1 MRLRGCPRRL
11 TQRWSFQVS
20 GLEGLGPS
28 LGKTSVNS
36 TDSADHPDVIAWPP
50 LIFLGCAAVGSLLHF
65 IFPMRVMRYSVSL
78 SLGVGLAVASV
89 SLGAWAVRAM
99 AAAGTNIRPDR
110 PALTIVRTGPY
121 RFTRNPMYLSLCLLQ
136 LALGFVLDGWI
147 ALLFTIPLVLILHF
161 GVIRRE
167 ESYLEAK
174 FGEQYLAF
182 KRKVRRWI

>member
-1 MRLRGCPRRL
+1 MLPSPARKVNRLGQPL
-11 TQRWSFQVS
+11 
-20 GLEGLGPS
+20 
-28 LGKTSVNS
+28 VNS
-36 TDSADHPDVIAWPP
+36 TEEADHPGVIAFPP
-50 LIFLGCAAVGSLLHF
+50 LIFAVCAVVGILLHF
-65 IFPMRVMRYSVSL
+65 LFPIHVMRHSVSVAVGVFLSVVSAALAIWAARVMK
-78 SLGVGLAVASV
+78 
-89 SLGAWAVRAM
+89 
-99 AAAGTNIRPDR
+99 AAGTNVRPDR
-110 PALTIVRTGPY
+110 PALTIVRSGPY
-121 RFTRNPMYLSLCLLQ
+121 QWTRNPMYLSLCLLQ

>member
-11 TQRWSFQVS
+11 TQRRSFQVS

-65 IFPMRVMRYSVSL
+65 IFPIRVMRYSVSL
-78 SLGVGLAVASV
+78 SLGVGLAVVSV

>member
-11 TQRWSFQVS
+11 TQRRSFQVS

-65 IFPMRVMRYSVSL
+65 IFPIRVMRYSVSH
-78 SLGVGLAVASV
+78 SLGVGLAVVSV

-99 AAAGTNIRPDR
+99 KAAGTSIRPDR